1 MINDMPYA
9 ETQIRESVR
18 DLIQLWKVHQ
28 VSDVELVDK
37 VSEALVLITDTDPQ
51 EAERVVLIVSEQEK

>member
-1 MINDMPYA
+1 MTYA
-9 ETQIRESVR
+9 EAQMRESAR

-37 VSEALVLITDTDPQ
+37 VSEALVLITDADPQ
-51 EAERVVLIVSEQEK
+51 EAARVVLIVSEQEK

>member
-1 MINDMPYA
+1 MPYA
-9 ETQIRESVR
+9 EAQIRESAR
-18 DLIQLWKVHQ
+18 DLIQFWKVHQ

-37 VSEALVLITDTDPQ
+37 VSEALVLITDADPQ

>member
-9 ETQIRESVR
+9 EAQIRESAR

-37 VSEALVLITDTDPQ
+37 VSEALVLLTDADPQ

>member
-9 ETQIRESVR
+9 EAQIRESAR

-37 VSEALVLITDTDPQ
+37 VSEALVLITDADPQ

>member
-1 MINDMPYA
+1 MTYA
-9 ETQIRESVR
+9 EAQIRESAR

-37 VSEALVLITDTDPQ
+37 VSEALVLITDADPQ

>member
-1 MINDMPYA
+1 MPYA
-9 ETQIRESVR
+9 EAQIRESAR

-37 VSEALVLITDTDPQ
+37 VSEALVLITDADPQ

>member
-1 MINDMPYA
+1 MPYA
-9 ETQIRESVR
+9 EAQIRESAR

-37 VSEALVLITDTDPQ
+37 VSEALVLLTDADPQ

>member
-1 MINDMPYA
+1 MTYA
-9 ETQIRESVR
+9 EAQMRESAR

-28 VSDVELVDK
+28 VSDIELVDK
-37 VSEALVLITDTDPQ
+37 VSEALVLITDADPQ

>member
-1 MINDMPYA
+1 MTYA
-9 ETQIRESVR
+9 EAQIRESAR

-37 VSEALVLITDTDPQ
+37 VSEALVLITDADPQ
-51 EAERVVLIVSEQEK
+51 DAERVVLIVSEQEK

>member
-1 MINDMPYA
+1 MTYA
-9 ETQIRESVR
+9 EAQMRESAR

-37 VSEALVLITDTDPQ
+37 VSEALVLITDADPQ
-51 EAERVVLIVSEQEK
+51 EAERVVLIVSEREK

>member
-1 MINDMPYA
+1 MTYA
-9 ETQIRESVR
+9 EAQMRESAR
-18 DLIQLWKVHQ
+18 ELIQLWKVHQ

-37 VSEALVLITDTDPQ
+37 VSEALVLITDADPQ

>member
-1 MINDMPYA
+1 MTYA
-9 ETQIRESVR
+9 EAQMRESAR

-37 VSEALVLITDTDPQ
+37 VSEALVLITDADPQ
-51 EAERVVLIVSEQEK
+51 DAERVVLIVSEQEK

>member
-1 MINDMPYA
+1 MEKDMTYA
-9 ETQIRESVR
+9 EAQMRESAR

-37 VSEALVLITDTDPQ
+37 VSEALVLITDADPQ

>member
-1 MINDMPYA
+1 MPYA
-9 ETQIRESVR
+9 EAQMRESAR

-37 VSEALVLITDTDPQ
+37 VSEALVLLTNADPQ

>member
-9 ETQIRESVR
+9 EAQMRESTR

-37 VSEALVLITDTDPQ
+37 VSEALVLLTDADPQ

>member
-9 ETQIRESVR
+9 EAQMRESAR

-28 VSDVELVDK
+28 VSDIELVDK
-37 VSEALVLITDTDPQ
+37 VSEALVLLTDADPQ

>member
-1 MINDMPYA
+1 MTYA
-9 ETQIRESVR
+9 EAQMRESAR

-37 VSEALVLITDTDPQ
+37 VSEALVLITDADPQ
-51 EAERVVLIVSEQEK
+51 EAERVVLIVSEKEK

>member
-9 ETQIRESVR
+9 EAQMRESAR

-37 VSEALVLITDTDPQ
+37 VSEALVLLTDADPQ

>member
-1 MINDMPYA
+1 MTYA
-9 ETQIRESVR
+9 EAQMRESAR
-18 DLIQLWKVHQ
+18 DLIHLWKVHQ

-37 VSEALVLITDTDPQ
+37 VSEALVLITDADPQ

>member
-1 MINDMPYA
+1 MPYA
-9 ETQIRESVR
+9 EAQMRESAR

-37 VSEALVLITDTDPQ
+37 VSEALVLLTDADPQ

>member
-1 MINDMPYA
+1 MPYA
-9 ETQIRESVR
+9 EAQIRESAR

-28 VSDVELVDK
+28 PSDVELVDK
-37 VSEALVLITDTDPQ
+37 VSEALVLITNADPQ

>member
-1 MINDMPYA
+1 MTYA
-9 ETQIRESVR
+9 EAQMRESDR

-37 VSEALVLITDTDPQ
+37 VSEALVLITDADPQ

>member
-1 MINDMPYA
+1 MTYA
-9 ETQIRESVR
+9 EAQMRESAR

-37 VSEALVLITDTDPQ
+37 VSEALVLITDADPQ
-51 EAERVVLIVSEQEK
+51 EAERVVLIVSEQDK

>member
-9 ETQIRESVR
+9 EAQMRESAR

-37 VSEALVLITDTDPQ
+37 VSEALVLLTSADPQ

>member
-1 MINDMPYA
+1 MPYA
-9 ETQIRESVR
+9 EAQMRESTR

-37 VSEALVLITDTDPQ
+37 VSEALVLITDADPQ

>member
-1 MINDMPYA
+1 MTYA
-9 ETQIRESVR
+9 EAQMRESAR

-37 VSEALVLITDTDPQ
+37 VSEALVFITDADPQ

>member
-9 ETQIRESVR
+9 EAQIRESAR

-28 VSDVELVDK
+28 VSEVE
-37 VSEALVLITDTDPQ
+37 
-51 EAERVVLIVSEQEK
+51 

>member
-1 MINDMPYA
+1 MTYA
-9 ETQIRESVR
+9 EAQMRESAR

-37 VSEALVLITDTDPQ
+37 VSEALVLITDADPQ

>member
-1 MINDMPYA
+1 MTYA
-9 ETQIRESVR
+9 EAQMRESAR

-37 VSEALVLITDTDPQ
+37 VSEALVLKTDADPQ

>member
-1 MINDMPYA
+1 MTYA
-9 ETQIRESVR
+9 EAQMRESAR

-37 VSEALVLITDTDPQ
+37 VSEALVLITDADPQ
-51 EAERVVLIVSEQEK
+51 EAERVFLIVSEQEK

>member
-1 MINDMPYA
+1 MPYA
-9 ETQIRESVR
+9 EAQMRESTR

-37 VSEALVLITDTDPQ
+37 VSEALVLLTDADPQ

>member
-1 MINDMPYA
+1 MTYA
-9 ETQIRESVR
+9 EAQMRESAR

-28 VSDVELVDK
+28 VSAVELVDK
-37 VSEALVLITDTDPQ
+37 VSEALVLITDADPQ

>member
-1 MINDMPYA
+1 MTYA
-9 ETQIRESVR
+9 EAQMRESAR

-28 VSDVELVDK
+28 VSDVELVNK
-37 VSEALVLITDTDPQ
+37 VSEALVLITDADPQ